1 MTLAPRVTTLPNGLR
16 VVSTHMPHLESAAI
30 GIWVDSGARHE
41 APQMHGISHLLEHMA
56 FKGTKRRSALQIAEE
71 IEAVG
76 GHVNAYTSR
85 ENTAY
90 YIRVLKNDVPLAVD
104 ILADILQE
112 SLFDPSELEREQD
125 VVVQEIG
132 QALDT
137 PDDLVFDRLQET
149 AYPDQA
155 IGRTILGTPDSV
167 GGMTPEILRGHMA
180 RNYRAQDMVL
190 SAAGNVDHDML
201 VKLAEEKFSSLGQST
216 SRDMP
221 HALYQGG
228 DVRETKDLEQVHLVM
243 ALEGVTY
250 EDPDYFASQFYTTIL
265 GGGMSSRLF
274 QEVREKRGLCY
285 SIYGFSSSFADTGI
299 AGVYVGTGPD
309 RLGEL
314 VPVLVNEM
322 QGLASSVRSGEVARA
337 RAQLKAGLLMG
348 LESPSSRC
356 EQMARHLLIRGR
368 LLTNAELVEK
378 IDSVD
383 VTAVQRYADR
393 ILNRPKLAVSALG
406 PIAQLE
412 SESKIAARFGAG

>member
-1 MTLAPRVTTLPNGLR
+1 MTQAPRVTTLPNGLR
-16 VVSTHMPHLESAAI
+16 VVSVHMPHLESAAI

-41 APQMHGISHLLEHMA
+41 VHQMHGISHLLEHMA
-56 FKGTKRRSALQIAEE
+56 FKGTKRRSAMQIAEE

-90 YIRVLKNDVPLAVD
+90 FIRVLKNDVPLAVD

-112 SLFDPSELEREQD
+112 SVFDPSELEREQD
-125 VVVQEIG
+125 VVIQEIG
-132 QALDT
+132 QSLDT
-137 PDDLVFDRLQET
+137 PDELIFDRLQES

-167 GGMTPEILRGHMA
+167 GGMTPDILRGHMA

-190 SAAGNVDHDML
+190 SAAGAVDHDAL
-201 VKLAEEKFSSLGQST
+201 VELAQEKFSRLAQSMH
-216 SRDMP
+216 RDLP
-221 HALYQGG
+221 HAHYQGG
-228 DVRETKDLEQVHLVM
+228 DAREVKDLEQVHLVM

-250 EDPDYFASQFYTTIL
+250 DDPDYFASQIFTTVL
-265 GGGMSSRLF
+265 GEGMSSRLF

-285 SIYGFSSSFADTGI
+285 SIYAFSSSFVDTGI
-299 AGVYVGTGPD
+299 AGVYAGTGQD

-314 VPVLVNEM
+314 VPVVIGEM
-322 QGLASSVRSGEVARA
+322 QALAGSVRSDEVARA
-337 RAQLKAGLLMG
+337 CAQLKAGLLMG
-348 LESPSSRC
+348 LESPGARC

-368 LLTNAELVEK
+368 LLTNTELVEK

-383 VTAVQRYADR
+383 VTAVQRYAER
-393 ILNRPKLAVSALG
+393 MLNRPKLAVSALG
-406 PIAQLE
+406 PITRLE
-412 SESKIAARFGAG
+412 STAKIAARFGAV